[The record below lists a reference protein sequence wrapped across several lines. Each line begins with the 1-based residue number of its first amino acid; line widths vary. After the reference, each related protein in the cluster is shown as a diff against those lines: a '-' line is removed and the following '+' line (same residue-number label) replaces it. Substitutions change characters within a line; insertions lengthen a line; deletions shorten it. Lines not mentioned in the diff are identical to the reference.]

1 LTKSDRCLALDNIL
15 FTLLINSVIFLV
27 SRFKLLKL

>member
-1 LTKSDRCLALDNIL
+1 LTKSDLLSALDSVF

-27 SRFKLLKL
+27 SRFNLKL